1 MCFHVQSCKVAW
13 EECLDFCSLVALTTG
28 RPLPVSTER
37 IFDAYIQYTL
47 LFYLMSASRSP
58 FSDMQ
63 LSDSMSFD
71 VAAAVVMCLCVIEAS
86 NFLCN
91 IALHKC
97 CNSFFPDPL
106 IWLSYSTCSLLL
118 DVIWD
123 LELWKLWNAATC
135 STAGSR
141 DVDENNEDYPS
152 QEVRSNNKGL
162 NLALPRKRV
171 PKVKLHTGMFQSDG
185 LNTRSWASVW
195 PEIQSFLVL
204 HRMKRRQTVQIP
216 FTKGGG
222 NSAVIWRRF
231 AS

>member
-1 MCFHVQSCKVAW
+1 M
-13 EECLDFCSLVALTTG
+13 ECLDFCSLVALTTG

-37 IFDAYIQYTL
+37 IFNAYIQYTL

-106 IWLSYSTCSLLL
+106 I
-118 DVIWD
+118 
-123 LELWKLWNAATC
+123 
-135 STAGSR
+135 
-141 DVDENNEDYPS
+141 
-152 QEVRSNNKGL
+152 
-162 NLALPRKRV
+162 
-171 PKVKLHTGMFQSDG
+171 
-185 LNTRSWASVW
+185 
-195 PEIQSFLVL
+195 
-204 HRMKRRQTVQIP
+204 
-216 FTKGGG
+216 
-222 NSAVIWRRF
+222 
-231 AS
+231 